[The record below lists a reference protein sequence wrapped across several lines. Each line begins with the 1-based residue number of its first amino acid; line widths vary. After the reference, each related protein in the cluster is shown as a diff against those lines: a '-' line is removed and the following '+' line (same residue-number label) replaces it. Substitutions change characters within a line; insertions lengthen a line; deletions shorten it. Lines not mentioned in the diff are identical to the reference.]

1 MLKRFFLLIILL
13 SFSSLNNVLGQDG
26 ISFIYL
32 NYLFNNSLA
41 RKKIKEKIQ
50 KKTKTLNSEVKT
62 FREKISK
69 EKEKLITQKNVIS
82 RDEYN
87 KKLAVLEKDVQNF
100 NENINKKQRDLMTFK
115 NNARNEFSKKL
126 KIILEEFSS
135 KNSIAMI
142 LRKENLLIGKK
153 SLDVTKN
160 ILELFDKNVKKIT
173 IQ

>member
-1 MLKRFFLLIILL
+1 
-13 SFSSLNNVLGQDG
+13 
-26 ISFIYL
+26 
-32 NYLFNNSLA
+32 
-41 RKKIKEKIQ
+41 
-50 KKTKTLNSEVKT
+50 
-62 FREKISK
+62 
-69 EKEKLITQKNVIS
+69 
-82 RDEYN
+82 
-87 KKLAVLEKDVQNF
+87 
-100 NENINKKQRDLMTFK
+100 MTFK

-173 IQ
+173 LQ

>member
-1 MLKRFFLLIILL
+1 MA
-13 SFSSLNNVLGQDG
+13 QEG
-26 ISFIYL
+26 IAFIDL

-41 RKKIKEKIQ
+41 GKKINEQIQ

>member
-1 MLKRFFLLIILL
+1 MA
-13 SFSSLNNVLGQDG
+13 QDG
-26 ISFIYL
+26 IAFIDL

-41 RKKIKEKIQ
+41 GKKINEQIQ
-50 KKTKTLNSEVKT
+50 KKTKILNSEVTT

-82 RDEYN
+82 KDEYN

-126 KIILEEFSS
+126 NIILEEFSS

-173 IQ
+173 IL

>member
-13 SFSSLNNVLGQDG
+13 SFLSLNNVLAQEG
-26 ISFIYL
+26 IAFIDL

-41 RKKIKEKIQ
+41 GKKINEQIQ

-100 NENINKKQRDLMTFK
+100 NENINKKQRDLTTFK

>member
-13 SFSSLNNVLGQDG
+13 SFSSLNNVFAQDG
-26 ISFIYL
+26 IAFIDL

-41 RKKIKEKIQ
+41 GKKINEQIQ
-50 KKTKTLNSEVKT
+50 KKTKTLNSEVT
-62 FREKISK
+62 AFREKISK

>member
-1 MLKRFFLLIILL
+1 MA
-13 SFSSLNNVLGQDG
+13 QDG
-26 ISFIYL
+26 IAFIDL

-41 RKKIKEKIQ
+41 GKKINEQIQ
-50 KKTKTLNSEVKT
+50 KKTKILNSEVTT

-82 RDEYN
+82 KDEYN

-100 NENINKKQRDLMTFK
+100 NENINKKQKDLMTFK

>member
-1 MLKRFFLLIILL
+1 MT
-13 SFSSLNNVLGQDG
+13 
-26 ISFIYL
+26 
-32 NYLFNNSLA
+32 
-41 RKKIKEKIQ
+41 
-50 KKTKTLNSEVKT
+50 KKTKTLNSEVT
-62 FREKISK
+62 AFREKISK

-82 RDEYN
+82 KDEYN

>member
-1 MLKRFFLLIILL
+1 
-13 SFSSLNNVLGQDG
+13 
-26 ISFIYL
+26 
-32 NYLFNNSLA
+32 
-41 RKKIKEKIQ
+41 
-50 KKTKTLNSEVKT
+50 
-62 FREKISK
+62 
-69 EKEKLITQKNVIS
+69 
-82 RDEYN
+82 
-87 KKLAVLEKDVQNF
+87 
-100 NENINKKQRDLMTFK
+100 MTFK

>member
-1 MLKRFFLLIILL
+1 MNK
-13 SFSSLNNVLGQDG
+13 
-26 ISFIYL
+26 Y
-32 NYLFNNSLA
+32 
-41 RKKIKEKIQ
+41 
-50 KKTKTLNSEVKT
+50 KKTKTLNSEVT
-62 FREKISK
+62 AFREKISK

-82 RDEYN
+82 KDEYN

-100 NENINKKQRDLMTFK
+100 NENINKKQRDLTTFK

>member
-13 SFSSLNNVLGQDG
+13 SFSSLNNLLAQDG
-26 ISFIYL
+26 IAFIDL

-41 RKKIKEKIQ
+41 GKKINEQIQ
-50 KKTKTLNSEVKT
+50 KKTKILNSEVTT

-82 RDEYN
+82 KDEYN